1 MVTLGSLTQSATN
14 THIFVS
20 EYNNSDTTNFCSES
34 NWVDSDCARL
44 PVKITSS
51 GVGTRAYYC
60 TDLGGSAAAAKGIYL
75 FIDPNDTNSHSNY
88 HDMDFS

>member
-1 MVTLGSLTQSATN
+1 MVTPVSLTQIATN

-20 EYNNSDTTNFCSES
+20 EYDNTDDRTFCSSS
-34 NWVDSDCARL
+34 NWVGSDCARL
-44 PVKITSS
+44 PVKTTSS
-51 GVGTRAYYC
+51 GVGKRAYYC

-88 HDMDFS
+88 HDMAFS